1 MHLKYSIDS
10 VKMCDRCIF
19 AYGWV
24 FDSKRQ
30 VRELILRIT
39 DIDSVSNNLPVVT
52 GKDRPDVA
60 AAFPRERL
68 ARQSGWSAYV
78 GVNRPIRCVEILVS
92 LDDGT
97 TLTLPV
103 MVERGGIRLVQRLR
117 KFGRTV
123 LNALIG
129 STKYPVIETGSV
141 GDDAALIDVIR
152 CVLQTHELERIC
164 LVLDHSMGGGANQ
177 YRREWVKERLTKLP
191 TLAVLYFEVQGMT
204 WALDLHMPTGQV
216 LKLPCSSALPSLL
229 AVAKLIGEVF
239 INDVV
244 SFPDPAR
251 VPKWV
256 SEWADSGASVT
267 IAVHDYLLICPSPF
281 LLNDAGRYC
290 GIPSIDECRRCLQ
303 CNPNT
308 FPVVQPGPD
317 VVDWRQAWG
326 VALSL
331 TKQILCFSDSSRQH
345 LLRAYPSLDTSK
357 IAVVP
362 HRVKSFSRGVNVPI
376 EKPLHV
382 GVVGAIGVH
391 KGAAVLQG
399 LVVEAAKH
407 GCDLQITVF
416 GTLEGE
422 IDNRQI
428 IVTGS
433 YQHDELP
440 SLIERSG
447 ANVFLLPSICPET
460 FSYVTHE
467 LIELGLPLAC
477 FDLGAPADRVR
488 DYVLGRVL
496 PFGSTKQLLDDLI
509 SFHRDLQLTSPKEGL

>member
-1 MHLKYSIDS
+1 MKYSIDS
-10 VKMCDRCIF
+10 VKICDRCIF

-24 FDSKRQ
+24 FDSQRQ

-39 DIDSVSNNLPVVT
+39 YLDGVSNNLPVVA

-60 AAFPRERL
+60 AAFPDEQL

-78 GVNRPIRCVEILVS
+78 GADRPIRRVEILVT

-97 TLTLPV
+97 ALTLPV
-103 MVERGGIRLVQRLR
+103 MMEPGSIRLVQRLR
-117 KFGRTV
+117 QFGRTV
-123 LNALIG
+123 LNALLG
-129 STKYPVIETGSV
+129 STTNPVTETV
-141 GDDAALIDVIR
+141 HAADDSALIDVIR
-152 CVLQTHELERIC
+152 CVLQTQGLDRIC

-177 YRREWVKERLTKLP
+177 FRREWVKERLTKVP
-191 TLAVLYFEVQGMT
+191 TLAVLYFEVHGMT

-229 AVAKLIGEVF
+229 AASNLIGEVF

-244 SFPDPAR
+244 SFPNPVR

-267 IAVHDYLLICPSPF
+267 IAVHDYLVICPSPF

-290 GIPSIDECRRCLQ
+290 GVPGIDECRRCIQL
-303 CNPNT
+303 NPNT
-308 FPVVQPGPD
+308 FPVVKPGPD
-317 VVDWRQAWG
+317 IVDWRQAWG
-326 VALSL
+326 ISL
-331 TKQILCFSDSSRQH
+331 GLAQQILCFSDSSRHH
-345 LLRAYPSLDTSK
+345 LMRAYPSLDIGK
-357 IAVVP
+357 ISVVP
-362 HRVKSFSRGVNVPI
+362 HRVVSFSKSVNVPI
-376 EKPLHV
+376 ERPLHL

-391 KGAAVLQG
+391 KGADVLRN
-399 LVVEAAKH
+399 LVVEAAKT

-416 GTLEGE
+416 GTLEGA
-422 IDNRQI
+422 NKHSQI
-428 IVTGS
+428 IVTGP

-440 SLIERSG
+440 TLIESSE

-467 LIELGLPLAC
+467 LIDLGLPLAC

-496 PFGSTKQLLDDLI
+496 PFGSAKQLLDDLI
-509 SFHRDLQLTSPKEGL
+509 NFHRDLQLTSPKEGP